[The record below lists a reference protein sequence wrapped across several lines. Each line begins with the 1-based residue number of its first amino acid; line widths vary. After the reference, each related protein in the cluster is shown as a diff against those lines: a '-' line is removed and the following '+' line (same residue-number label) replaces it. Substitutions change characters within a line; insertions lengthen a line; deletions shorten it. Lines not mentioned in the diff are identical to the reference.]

1 MMKPTVLLPALV
13 VFAACAPDLRTTD
26 CFDGICGELPTEPL
40 FSFTVVAGALD
51 AGTIA
56 AVVDATSK
64 TLPTYID
71 LDEPRELKFDEAD
84 ATNAWDLSFMRDKI
98 RSNGGGT
105 NPSGTV
111 SVAVLTGVDFATLTK
126 APAEGYVQDTA
137 EPIFNTAQGGWYFYD
152 LGVHR
157 LITLDHVYVVKT
169 SSGAFFKVKL
179 GSYYDANGT
188 AARVSLQFGRLEAP

>member
-1 MMKPTVLLPALV
+1 MKRLVPLLLL
-13 VFAACAPDLRTTD
+13 AACAPDLRKTD
-26 CFDGICGELPTEPL
+26 CFDGVCGELPTEPL
-40 FSFTVVAGALD
+40 FSFTVTGDVVDAL
-51 AGTIA
+51 
-56 AVVDATSK
+56 VDATSK

-71 LDEPRELKFDEAD
+71 LDENRELKFDEAD

-126 APAEGYVQDTA
+126 APAEGYVQDGA
-137 EPIFNTAQGGWYFYD
+137 EPLFNTAQGGWYFYD

-188 AARVSLQFGRLEAP
+188 AARVALQFGRLEAP

>member
-1 MMKPTVLLPALV
+1 MMKPTALLPALV
-13 VFAACAPDLRTTD
+13 VLAACAPDLRTTD

-40 FSFTVVAGALD
+40 FSFTVA
-51 AGTIA
+51 AGTVDAI
-56 AVVDATSK
+56 VDATSK
-64 TLPTYID
+64 TVPTYID
-71 LDEPRELKFDEAD
+71 LDEPKELKFDEAD
-84 ATNAWDLSFMRDKI
+84 STNGWELSFLRDKI
-98 RSNGGGT
+98 RCNGGGT

-126 APAEGYVQDTA
+126 APAEGYVQDSA

-157 LITLDHVYVVKT
+157 LITLDHVYVVKST
-169 SSGAFFKVKL
+169 SGAFFKVKL

-188 AARVSLQFGRLEAP
+188 AARVALQFGRLEAP